1 MTLKPRSNMFE
12 KFTSTRI
19 QTQSAEIFVRH
30 AGAGKPLVLLHG
42 FPQTSAMWHKVAPI
56 LAEEFCVVCPDLR
69 GYGQSSKPE
78 TDAAHLPYS
87 KRAMAQDIIDVMRF
101 LGFERFSV
109 AGHDRGAR
117 VAHRLALDHA
127 KQVEKICVMDIVPT
141 LHMFD
146 HTDQAFATGY
156 YHWFFLIQ
164 GKGLPERMIAADPEY
179 YLRMKLGQW
188 SAPGAK
194 FDPTA
199 VAEYIRCYSN
209 PETIHASCEDYRA
222 AASIDLEHDR
232 EDRAK
237 RIESPVLALW
247 GNKGFVHR
255 TYNVAEVWRDY
266 ARDVDGWPLSSGHFL
281 PEEDPEG
288 VISALQQFLER

>member
-1 MTLKPRSNMFE
+1 MFE
-12 KFTSTRI
+12 KFTPTRI

-87 KRAMAQDIIDVMRF
+87 KRAMAQDIIDVMRL

-127 KQVEKICVMDIVPT
+127 KQVEKVCVMDIVPT

-288 VISALQQFLER
+288 VISALQRFLER

>member
-1 MTLKPRSNMFE
+1 
-12 KFTSTRI
+12 
-19 QTQSAEIFVRH
+19 
-30 AGAGKPLVLLHG
+30 
-42 FPQTSAMWHKVAPI
+42 
-56 LAEEFCVVCPDLR
+56 
-69 GYGQSSKPE
+69 
-78 TDAAHLPYS
+78 
-87 KRAMAQDIIDVMRF
+87 
-101 LGFERFSV
+101 
-109 AGHDRGAR
+109 
-117 VAHRLALDHA
+117 
-127 KQVEKICVMDIVPT
+127 MDIVPT

-188 SAPGAK
+188 SAPGAT